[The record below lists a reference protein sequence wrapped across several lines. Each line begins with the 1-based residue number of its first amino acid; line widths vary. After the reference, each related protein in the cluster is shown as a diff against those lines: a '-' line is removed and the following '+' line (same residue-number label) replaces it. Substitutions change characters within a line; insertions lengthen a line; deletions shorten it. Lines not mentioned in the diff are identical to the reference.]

1 MNVLRLLI
9 YCLTFKNSLV
19 MSIVKRNN
27 GSLLPADPRVLFDDF
42 FSRELFNWGNN
53 NFSSTL
59 TTLPSVNIKENT
71 ESFEVEVAAP
81 GMEKQDFEITLEGN
95 TLTISSTRKNN
106 TEDRQEN
113 YVRREFSYQ
122 SFRRSIELAENI
134 VDEEHIQAK
143 YENGVLKLTIPK
155 SEKAKKQAPR
165 IIEIQ

>member
-1 MNVLRLLI
+1 
-9 YCLTFKNSLV
+9 

-27 GSLLPADPRVLFDDF
+27 GSLLPANPRTLFDDF

-59 TTLPSVNIKENT
+59 TTLPSVNIKENV

-81 GMEKQDFEITLEGN
+81 GMEKQDFEITIEGN
-95 TLTISSTRKNN
+95 MLTISSSRKNHK
-106 TEDRQEN
+106 EEKEEN

-122 SFRRSIELAENI
+122 SFRRSIELAENV
-134 VDEEHIQAK
+134 VDEERIEAK

>member
-1 MNVLRLLI
+1 
-9 YCLTFKNSLV
+9 

-134 VDEEHIQAK
+134 VDEKHIQAK

-155 SEKAKKQAPR
+155 SEKAKKQATR